1 MTSWSSGGGE
11 AECIYQGSPEVDHEE
26 KKGSV
31 RDLGDDGGPNKTS
44 PPGPLHRF
52 HLN

>member
-1 MTSWSSGGGE
+1 MKLN
-11 AECIYQGSPEVDHEE
+11 AFIKDLQNLIKCEE

-52 HLN
+52 HLD